1 MSLLFEDE
9 LTGPRP
15 PVFWRALQRTVGRTP
30 LWLTCWLVPLVLALI
45 LAAPWRGVW
54 ADLLAHRYEPGSVMG
69 FMDENFRFDRREEL
83 GALRHSTAGIA
94 AALAFLVMLFGVF
107 SGGGWL
113 QVCLDRTRGHSM
125 RRFIWGGARY
135 FWRFSRVWIVTLLT
149 LALFTW
155 SAYGWPW
162 KAAMHLFFGA
172 EDGDLEVLASE
183 RSAVVLGWIQD
194 GGYACLVALLF
205 AWGDYTRTR
214 LALQDTRSA
223 LWAGLCTWG
232 LLLVHPLRMLRPML
246 LLFALEVG
254 VVLLLGRLALGV
266 DRELGGHSGPLALIV
281 LVGLGELALV
291 WRGISRGARY
301 HAAAQVSRRLV
312 PPLAQPDPWASR
324 VGGPGGPQYPIDVTD
339 DYGVS
344 G

>member
-1 MSLLFEDE
+1 
-9 LTGPRP
+9 
-15 PVFWRALQRTVGRTP
+15 
-30 LWLTCWLVPLVLALI
+30 
-45 LAAPWRGVW
+45 
-54 ADLLAHRYEPGSVMG
+54 VMA
-69 FMDENFRFDRREEL
+69 FMDESFRFDHREEL
-83 GALRHSTAGIA
+83 GALRQSTAGIA
-94 AALAFLVMLFGVF
+94 AALALLVMLFGIF

-113 QVCLDRTRGHSM
+113 QVCLERTRGHSM

-135 FWRFSRVWIVTLLT
+135 FWRFSRVWILTLLT

-162 KAAMHLFFGA
+162 KAAMHLLFGA

-266 DRELGGHSGPLALIV
+266 DRELGGHSGPLSLVV
-281 LVGLGELALV
+281 LVGLGEVALV
-291 WRGISRGARY
+291 WRGIARGARY

-344 G
+344 V